1 MKRIGKN
8 GKKRTNKGQ
17 RKETSKKSSKI
28 ELVVGLVIVLLIH
41 IAALILCRDIPTE
54 AMAGLII
61 NIVIYAASIV
71 AVSVHFRAEKH
82 PVSNPSSEPLR
93 SVYDIP
99 WYSQLPLKY
108 DKHSGNWYP
117 CLCEPDEAI
126 MLYIFPDGSKAW
138 TDGYGN
144 GVIR

>member
-1 MKRIGKN
+1 MKRIGKS
-8 GKKRTNKGQ
+8 GQKRTNKEQ
-17 RKETSKKSSKI
+17 RKEVSNKSNI
-28 ELVVGLVIVLLIH
+28 EAVVGLAIVLLIH
-41 IAALILCRDIPTE
+41 IAALIWCRDIPTE
-54 AMAGLII
+54 VMAGLII
-61 NIVIYAASIV
+61 NIVICAASIV

-99 WYSQLPLKY
+99 GYSQLPLKY

-117 CLCEPDEAI
+117 CLVEPDKAI
-126 MLYIFPDGSKAW
+126 CLYYFPDRTKVW